1 MPSLYDS
8 LRVQNLETVTVG
20 IVKVNAVGITGSALY
35 LHPMV
40 LQLRLDRLVG
50 PFMDHQGHVIQVMAR
65 DERFPLLL
73 LENGHALAAAV
84 HKTLPGTLVIHRHT
98 QQV

>member
-50 PFMDHQGHVIQVMAR
+50 PFIDH
-65 DERFPLLL
+65 
-73 LENGHALAAAV
+73 
-84 HKTLPGTLVIHRHT
+84 
-98 QQV
+98 